1 MVSRFSCHEMR
12 PLASFVMI
20 PFCLIGRKF
29 ALGMLVTVAICRPD
43 NKQNCYRLG
52 KNVNVKSSALEEVF
66 H

>member
-1 MVSRFSCHEMR
+1 MVSRLSYRETR

-29 ALGMLVTVAICRPD
+29 SLGMLVTIAVCRPD
-43 NKQNCYRLG
+43 NKQNHYRLG